1 MTDELTRRAVKL
13 NPPAG
18 KPKPAD
24 RAARVLADEQS
35 GRPERPGQAEPG
47 ESSEQS
53 DQCAGAEESA
63 QADEPEHA
71 GPAGSARVAL
81 SAQVT
86 RRGTAV
92 VSDTLA
98 APSTTVA
105 AVAPALA
112 TASAAPAAPAA
123 NWSTEVCTDDAL
135 WQPGSSVRAEWD
147 ELWSRC
153 PGSTV
158 FQHSAWLHGW
168 WSAYGEPGMLRVVL
182 VRKDGDLVAAAPLRK
197 CRRGL
202 MTVLTLVGNGISD
215 FGGVLLSDADA
226 DATAVPVPT
235 DGPAEALARLR
246 AALAALNR
254 PIDLRELPPGSDA
267 RQLADGWPHR
277 VRTWLDSA
285 CLSLPVRPFDEI
297 VRVLPRR
304 TAERARNKGR
314 RIDRLGVLCLTT
326 PADEAA
332 ATVADMLRLHEEQ
345 WRGRGISPEHL
356 TDRFSQHLSSAVP
369 ALVEAGYADLIRY
382 LCDGELLGCELMLY
396 SRATAGSYLA
406 GLSPRLR
413 QQVDLSTLMLRNGMG
428 LAVQRETTEYSMLRG
443 LEPYKLRWG
452 PRMVCNER
460 VLLGA
465 RGPVTAVYAQSIAGR
480 KRLVKVAK
488 KVLRRPDHTAQARE
502 IQTRLGDKKPGGTE

>member
-1 MTDELTRRAVKL
+1 MTDELTRRTVQL

-35 GRPERPGQAEPG
+35 GRPDQPGQAEPG
-47 ESSEQS
+47 ESSEQP
-53 DQCAGAEESA
+53 DQCAGADESA

-81 SAQVT
+81 PAQVT

-92 VSDTLA
+92 VRDTPA

-105 AVAPALA
+105 AVTAVAPAMSA
-112 TASAAPAAPAA
+112 ASAPTAPAVG
-123 NWSTEVCTDDAL
+123 WSTEVCTDDAL
-135 WQPGSSVRAEWD
+135 WQPGSPVRAEWD

-182 VRKDGDLVAAAPLRK
+182 VRKDGDLVAAAPLRT

-215 FGGVLLSDADA
+215 FGGVLLA
-226 DATAVPVPT
+226 DATAAPAAPRE
-235 DGPAEALARLR
+235 PAEALTRLR

-267 RQLADGWPHR
+267 RHLADGWPRR

-285 CLSLPVRPFDEI
+285 CLSLPTRPFDEI
-297 VRVLPRR
+297 VRALPRR

-332 ATVADMLRLHEEQ
+332 ATVADMMRLHEEQ

-369 ALVEAGYADLIRY
+369 ALVEAGHADLIRY

-396 SRATAGSYLA
+396 SRTTAGSYLA

-465 RGPVTAVYAQSIAGR
+465 GGPVTAVYAQSIAGR

-488 KVLRRPDHTAQARE
+488 KVLRRADHAAQARE
-502 IQTRLGDKKPGGTE
+502 IQARLSDKKPGGTE